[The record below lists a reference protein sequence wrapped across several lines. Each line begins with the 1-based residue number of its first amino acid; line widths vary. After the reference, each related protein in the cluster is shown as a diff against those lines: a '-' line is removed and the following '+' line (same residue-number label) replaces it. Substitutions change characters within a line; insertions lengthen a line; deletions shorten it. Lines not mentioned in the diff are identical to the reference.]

1 MLQCGTTNE
10 QLKIELLSQWKLEAE
25 FRNSSSVTT
34 STNYQDLGIYPDFS
48 LLCKFNSTMRWKRTE
63 FELVCHKQ
71 QLNVQI
77 IHKQICSLE
86 LSIMHL
92 FWSLARSPVANW
104 CFTLSPVP
112 TVDDKSSLLAATG
125 QNNSH
130 RIVDSGPLYTN

>member
-1 MLQCGTTNE
+1 MFLTDGIHQVAPPQQIIRTLVFILTFLSFARSTQQCDGKKRE
-10 QLKIELLSQWKLEAE
+10 CE
-25 FRNSSSVTT
+25 F
-34 STNYQDLGIYPDFS
+34 
-48 LLCKFNSTMRWKRTE
+48 
-63 FELVCHKQ
+63 VCQKQ
-71 QLNVQI
+71 QLNLQM

-92 FWSLARSPVANW
+92 FWSLVRSPVANW

-130 RIVDSGPLYTN
+130 RIVDSGPLYTS